1 MIILLI
7 ETFSK
12 KDDNLNNIDLLK
24 QRFYKLIYI
33 KMIATIRAATM
44 RMMMIMLMMMAVF
57 KMSFN

>member
-33 KMIATIRAATM
+33 TNDCYNKGCDDEDDDDNVNDDGCIQDE
-44 RMMMIMLMMMAVF
+44 F
-57 KMSFN
+57 